1 MNKNIIINGINE
13 ESINLVSTL
22 TEFGINDVIFIDSN
36 REKVEDLN
44 SYSNSNIAIFGN
56 PVSPSFL
63 ELCGVN
69 RAETDTIFVSI
80 SSHDHVNLISCQIAK
95 YKYGVFEVISLV
107 NQSENRL
114 LFSSLGIDNVIYPD
128 NSLVD
133 KIINSSG
140 ASIPIQLMD
149 IPLKGTAI
157 WSVEIPSE
165 SSLIGID
172 IKNINTPFR
181 ALILGKI
188 DNKGNPYDSSEN
200 LDIEE
205 GDSLI
210 LVTSLRN
217 KETMVR
223 FFQGSD

>member
-1 MNKNIIINGINE
+1 MNIKILGCGGSFGSPLAWGRNGN
-13 ESINLVSTL
+13 
-22 TEFGINDVIFIDSN
+22 
-36 REKVEDLN
+36 
-44 SYSNSNIAIFGN
+44 
-56 PVSPSFL
+56 
-63 ELCGVN
+63 
-69 RAETDTIFVSI
+69 
-80 SSHDHVNLISCQIAK
+80 
-95 YKYGVFEVISLV
+95 
-107 NQSENRL
+107 
-114 LFSSLGIDNVIYPD
+114 
-128 NSLVD
+128 
-133 KIINSSG
+133 
-140 ASIPIQLMD
+140 
-149 IPLKGTAI
+149 
-157 WSVEIPSE
+157 
-165 SSLIGID
+165 ID